1 MTEEQKQILKVWELF
16 KKVRGTYKTPVP
28 ELRLFSDG
36 SGSILDLMGN
46 SILEWVDLDDA
57 EIKLTN
63 FLNDET
69 PHN

>member
-1 MTEEQKQILKVWELF
+1 MTKEQKQLLKVWELF
-16 KKVRGTYKTPVP
+16 KKVRGTYGTPLTK
-28 ELRLFSDG
+28 LRLFRDG
-36 SGSILDLMGN
+36 SGRILDLMDGV
-46 SILEWVDLDDA
+46 ILEWADLDDA